1 VKRNL
6 STLSSALV
14 LSLFVSGV
22 APGTAEAGLWPFASK
37 KHVKK
42 SVDPLTGRV
51 SEMEEVSRQH
61 SARIG
66 EIDERTQA
74 GIRTAMSK
82 AEEADAKAI
91 AAGQNADLAESAAG
105 KAYASVAEVETR
117 LNNRLQNVENYKH
130 VRTLQLNFKL
140 SQTDM
145 DETTRGPLDEL
156 ATELKD
162 SKGYILEVHGFTDP
176 SGSKQANLEIS
187 RQRAANVVRYLAE
200 KHGIPLFRMRTLGMG
215 STNAIQDE
223 NGRVSSK
230 QSRRVEVHLL
240 RNDLSQVASN

>member
-14 LSLFVSGV
+14 LSLFVSGMT
-22 APGTAEAGLWPFASK
+22 PETAEAGLWPFASK

-51 SEMEEVSRQH
+51 SEMEEVNRQH

-91 AAGQNADLAESAAG
+91 AAGQNAALAESAAG
-105 KAYASVAEVETR
+105 KAYASVGEVETR
-117 LNNRLQNVENYKH
+117 LNNRLQNVENYKP
-130 VRTLQLNFKL
+130 VRTLQLNFKV

-176 SGSKQANLEIS
+176 SGSKEANLEIS

-200 KHGIPLFRMRTLGMG
+200 KHAIPLFRMRTLGMG
-215 STNAIQDE
+215 SANAIQDE

-240 RNDLSQVASN
+240 RNDSSQVASN

>member
-1 VKRNL
+1 
-6 STLSSALV
+6 
-14 LSLFVSGV
+14 
-22 APGTAEAGLWPFASK
+22 
-37 KHVKK
+37 
-42 SVDPLTGRV
+42 
-51 SEMEEVSRQH
+51 
-61 SARIG
+61 
-66 EIDERTQA
+66 
-74 GIRTAMSK
+74 
-82 AEEADAKAI
+82 
-91 AAGQNADLAESAAG
+91 
-105 KAYASVAEVETR
+105 
-117 LNNRLQNVENYKH
+117 
-130 VRTLQLNFKL
+130 
-140 SQTDM
+140 M